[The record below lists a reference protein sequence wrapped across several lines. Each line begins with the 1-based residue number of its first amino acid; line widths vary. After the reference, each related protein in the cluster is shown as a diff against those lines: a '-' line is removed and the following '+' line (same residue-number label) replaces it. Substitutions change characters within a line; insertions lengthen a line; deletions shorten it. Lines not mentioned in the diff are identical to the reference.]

1 MNEFTAV
8 KELSEKLL
16 EDYKTESSFFFASP
30 TRTILT
36 EGELT
41 TVKHREIESFP
52 ELVQAVLR
60 NAKQAGN
67 PYPIV
72 VGALPFDRRKEVQ
85 LIVPEHSRIAEQ
97 LQLEATNEMKQNEK
111 LTFELTPIPGP
122 EVYMNGVKQGIK
134 KIQDGDLNKIVLSRS
149 LDVESSEKIDK
160 QKLLRELAEHNKHG
174 YTFAVNLP
182 EDEHENSKTLI
193 GASPELLVSRNG
205 MQVTSNPLA
214 GSRPRSDDPVEDK
227 RRAEELLSSPKD
239 LHEHAVVVEA
249 VAVALR
255 PYCHTLYVPEKP
267 SVIHSEAMWHLST
280 EVKGELKDPNTT
292 SLELAIALHPTPAV
306 CGTPMEEAREV
317 IQEIEPFDR
326 EFFTGMLGWS
336 DLNGDGEWIVTIR
349 CAEVQENTL
358 RLYAGAGVVAE
369 SKPEDELAE
378 TSAKF
383 QTMLK
388 ALGLKDN
395 SLNEK

>member
-1 MNEFTAV
+1 M
-8 KELSEKLL
+8 
-16 EDYKTESSFFFASP
+16 
-30 TRTILT
+30 
-36 EGELT
+36 
-41 TVKHREIESFP
+41 
-52 ELVQAVLR
+52 
-60 NAKQAGN
+60 
-67 PYPIV
+67 
-72 VGALPFDRRKEVQ
+72 
-85 LIVPEHSRIAEQ
+85 
-97 LQLEATNEMKQNEK
+97 
-111 LTFELTPIPGP
+111 
-122 EVYMNGVKQGIK
+122 
-134 KIQDGDLNKIVLSRS
+134 
-149 LDVESSEKIDK
+149 
-160 QKLLRELAEHNKHG
+160 
-174 YTFAVNLP
+174 NLP
-182 EDEHENSKTLI
+182 KDENENSKTLI
-193 GASPELLVSRNG
+193 GASPELLVSRHG
-205 MQVTSNPLA
+205 MQVISNPLA

-249 VAVALR
+249 VAAAPILS
-255 PYCHTLYVPEKP
+255 YITCSEKP

-280 EVKGELKDPNTT
+280 EVKGELKNPNTS

-306 CGTPMEEAREV
+306 CGTPMEEAREA
-317 IQEIEPFDR
+317 IQQIEPFDR

-388 ALGLKDN
+388 ALGLNDS